1 MRQVFTSQ
9 RLETVEG
16 VAKLLT
22 DAGIEVY
29 ISRPRSY
36 KSKRGS
42 QFSYNDPVVL
52 NQQSALWVRHA
63 EDQPRARELLRAAGL
78 LETTRPGSGPSLS
91 FAETAEEPAP
101 RRSWA
106 WRIRL
111 MLLAVIAA
119 AAVLTVVRHRA
130 PPPPQAPPVAAPVTP
145 AESPQPTTAP
155 TPAAPAEEEEEV
167 RIQIRP
173 PSE

>member
-52 NQQSALWVRHA
+52 KQQSALWVRHA

-78 LETTRPGSGPSLS
+78 LETTRPGAGPSLS
-91 FAETAEEPAP
+91 FTETAEEPAP

-111 MLLAVIAA
+111 LLLAVIAA
-119 AAVLTVVRHRA
+119 AAVLTVFRHRA
-130 PPPPQAPPVAAPVTP
+130 PPAPP
-145 AESPQPTTAP
+145 
-155 TPAAPAEEEEEV
+155 PAAPAAPATAPEPAPAPPVEEEEEV